1 MDSTRETQTHNPEFE
16 SKVCE
21 LLPDLAQLLKKPGA
35 PKSDDFAVN
44 LGIDLSQLEPRLASH
59 RTMSCYWDSSQ
70 NSFVCSPTSG
80 DRTQLNSAVESK
92 LSEMLPDLG
101 QVLDKNGVS
110 EPFTVNL
117 GTDLSEFA
125 SSRTNSTMRC
135 CYISPNNDPK
145 CFVTYQGIGS

>member
-1 MDSTRETQTHNPEFE
+1 MDSTRETHNPEFE

-21 LLPDLAQLLKKPGA
+21 LLPDLAQLLTKPGA
-35 PKSDDFAVN
+35 PKSDDIAVN
-44 LGIDLSQLEPRLASH
+44 LGIDLSQLQPRLASANA
-59 RTMSCYWDSSQ
+59 MSCYWDSSQ
-70 NSFVCSPTSG
+70 SSFVCLPTSG
-80 DRTQLNSAVESK
+80 DRAQQNSAVESK

-117 GTDLSEFA
+117 RTDLSEFA

-135 CYISPNNDPK
+135 CFFPDGEPK
-145 CFVTYQGIGS
+145 CWPTYRA